1 MFSRE
6 AAEKW
11 RSGWRGE
18 RERRGGEDD
27 KENGWMGKC
36 GICEVRDELAG

>member
-6 AAEKW
+6 AAE
-11 RSGWRGE
+11 SVADCEDEGE
-18 RERRGGEDD
+18 RKGGRGRDEDS

-36 GICEVRDELAG
+36 GM